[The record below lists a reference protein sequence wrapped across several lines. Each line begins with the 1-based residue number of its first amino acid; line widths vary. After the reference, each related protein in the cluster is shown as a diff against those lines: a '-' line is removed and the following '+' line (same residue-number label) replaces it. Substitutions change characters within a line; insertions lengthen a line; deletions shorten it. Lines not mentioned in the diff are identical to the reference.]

1 MRMTQILGGVALVI
15 GLVLLGF
22 AYHASNAPMDQV
34 SNAIT
39 GRFTDQTMWYLI
51 LGHCRRR
58 RGCPASR
65 IRQTEIECDQAPGP
79 ARARS
84 LPEGGNERRARR

>member
-1 MRMTQILGGVALVI
+1 VI
-15 GLVLLGF
+15 GLVLLGL

-51 LGHCRRR
+51 LGIAAAVGGVLLVAFGRRK
-58 RGCPASR
+58 
-65 IRQTEIECDQAPGP
+65 
-79 ARARS
+79 
-84 LPEGGNERRARR
+84 

>member
-1 MRMTQILGGVALVI
+1 MRMIQILGAVALVI
-15 GLVLLGF
+15 GVVLMGL

-51 LGHCRRR
+51 LGIAAAVGGVLLVAFGR
-58 RGCPASR
+58 RG
-65 IRQTEIECDQAPGP
+65 
-79 ARARS
+79 
-84 LPEGGNERRARR
+84 

>member
-1 MRMTQILGGVALVI
+1 MRMTQILGAVALVI
-15 GLVLLGF
+15 GLVLMGL

-51 LGHCRRR
+51 LGI
-58 RGCPASR
+58 A
-65 IRQTEIECDQAPGP
+65 A
-79 ARARS
+79 AV
-84 LPEGGNERRARR
+84 GGVLLVAFGRRA

>member
-1 MRMTQILGGVALVI
+1 MRIIQILGAVALVI
-15 GLVLLGF
+15 GVVLMGL

-51 LGHCRRR
+51 LGIAAAVGGVLLVAFGR
-58 RGCPASR
+58 RG
-65 IRQTEIECDQAPGP
+65 
-79 ARARS
+79 
-84 LPEGGNERRARR
+84 

>member
-1 MRMTQILGGVALVI
+1 MRMTQILGAVAVVI
-15 GLVLLGF
+15 GVVLMGL

-51 LGHCRRR
+51 LGIAAAVGGVLLVAFGRRR
-58 RGCPASR
+58 
-65 IRQTEIECDQAPGP
+65 
-79 ARARS
+79 
-84 LPEGGNERRARR
+84 

>member
-1 MRMTQILGGVALVI
+1 MRMTQILGAVALVI

-39 GRFTDQTMWYLI
+39 GRFTNQTMWYLI
-51 LGHCRRR
+51 LGIAAAVGGVLLVAFGRRR
-58 RGCPASR
+58 
-65 IRQTEIECDQAPGP
+65 
-79 ARARS
+79 
-84 LPEGGNERRARR
+84 

>member
-1 MRMTQILGGVALVI
+1 MRMTQILGAVALVI
-15 GLVLLGF
+15 GLVLMGL

-51 LGHCRRR
+51 LGIAAAVGGVLLVAFGRRR
-58 RGCPASR
+58 
-65 IRQTEIECDQAPGP
+65 
-79 ARARS
+79 
-84 LPEGGNERRARR
+84 

>member
-1 MRMTQILGGVALVI
+1 MRMTQILGAVALVI
-15 GLVLLGF
+15 GVVLLVL

-51 LGHCRRR
+51 LGIAAAVGGVLLVAFGRRR
-58 RGCPASR
+58 
-65 IRQTEIECDQAPGP
+65 
-79 ARARS
+79 
-84 LPEGGNERRARR
+84 